1 MKRIYVVYDDSQMP
15 GREIRTITGGKTFG
29 ETIFKRLTLLQRI
42 SDEIEKESQVAGIV
56 VYKGKKDQDALFA
69 ALPSGEEKVVIVHLY
84 SNFGLADRNEFA
96 VLLKKAEYMQE
107 SYTAF
112 CDGKPAMTFIDSSDS
127 YKKAFHALINRE
139 YEGEAIDNSA
149 FTDLSLRANFLTFIT
164 GGFDAR
170 FFNALEGDEYTVTKR
185 SSKKEKIKAEY
196 EFYYLLPDAMKMW
209 FVMPYDYKE
218 DENGASYTMERFH
231 MTDIAIRFVHG
242 AVDTE
247 ELRDILD
254 KLFYFINHR
263 ETKQIEAEE
272 GKKIAGGLYI
282 DKLKE
287 RMAEL
292 KSCKEYEDF
301 DRMLAMGTDYEGI
314 EAVVARYESLYE
326 RLALSAGGANGTKA
340 GRFKGRAYDKLTV
353 GHGDLCFSNI
363 LYNRESEILKLID
376 PKGAVRKEDLYT
388 DPYYDLAK
396 LSHSI
401 CGGYDFFNSGLYE
414 ISVKRDLKLEL
425 AIDVDTA
432 PFGEI
437 FREYLE
443 KNGFSYPLV
452 RLYEASLFLSMLPYH
467 MDQPGKVFGFL
478 LNAVKILDEV
488 DLCTKD

>member
-29 ETIFKRLTLLQRI
+29 ETIFKRLTLFQRI
-42 SDEIEKESQVAGIV
+42 SDEIQKERQVAGIV
-56 VYKGKKDQDALFA
+56 VYKGKKDEEALFD
-69 ALPSGEEKVVIVHLY
+69 ALPSGEEKAVIVHLY

-107 SYTAF
+107 PYTAF
-112 CDGKPAMTFIDSSDS
+112 CNGKPAMTFMDCADS
-127 YKKAFHALINRE
+127 YKKAFPVLINRE
-139 YEGEAIDNSA
+139 YEGEAIENNA
-149 FTDLSLRANFLTFIT
+149 FTDLSLGANFLNFIT

-209 FVMPYDYKE
+209 FVMPYDYRE

-254 KLFYFINHR
+254 KLFYFISHR
-263 ETKQIEAEE
+263 ETKQVDAAE
-272 GKKIAGGLYI
+272 GKKTARSLYI

-287 RMAEL
+287 RMEEL
-292 KSCKEYEDF
+292 KSCKEYKDF
-301 DRMLAMGTDYEGI
+301 DRMLAMGTDYEGM

-326 RLALSAGGANGTKA
+326 KMALGAGGTKA
-340 GRFKGRAYDKLTV
+340 GYSGGRAYDRLAV

-376 PKGAVRKEDLYT
+376 PKGAVKKEDLYT

-414 ISVKRDLKLEL
+414 ISIKRDLKLEL
-425 AIDVDTA
+425 SIDVDTA
-432 PFGEI
+432 PYAEI
-437 FREYLE
+437 FREFLE